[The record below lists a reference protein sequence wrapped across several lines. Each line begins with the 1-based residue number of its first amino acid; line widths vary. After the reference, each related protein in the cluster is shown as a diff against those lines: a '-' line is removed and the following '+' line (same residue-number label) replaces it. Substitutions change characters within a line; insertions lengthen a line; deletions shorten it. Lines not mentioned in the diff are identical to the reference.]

1 MSSFFKQE
9 QNIQELQNLSVPN
22 LSCFPVF
29 FESLCL
35 LDSSTCRGEGG
46 DEPKKRRGGVEERKP
61 HY

>member
-1 MSSFFKQE
+1 MSVDKQYRKM
-9 QNIQELQNLSVPN
+9 QNSSVHN

-46 DEPKKRRGGVEERKP
+46 DEPKRRRGGVEERKP